1 MENKRKFTKAEQIWI
16 ILSNIVFLW
25 ILDRVPSWDL
35 KFLAEDYTVVLL
47 FMKINCY
54 VQIGAAVLILLI
66 SMMPMRYLIK
76 TLSEVSGLIV
86 AVLLFYLYPFN
97 FSVYSGMQWFDIV
110 LKIIFII
117 AIIASAVSVIV
128 NFIKIFRSD
137 WSLSEC
143 RRGEPANK

>member
-1 MENKRKFTKAEQIWI
+1 MEKRKKFTKAEQIWI
-16 ILSNIVFLW
+16 IITNIIFLW
-25 ILDRVPSWDL
+25 ILDRVPYWDL
-35 KFLAEDYTVVLL
+35 KFLAEDYSVVLL

-66 SMMPMRYLIK
+66 SIMPIRYIIK
-76 TLSEVSGLIV
+76 TLSEISGLLV
-86 AVLLFYLYPFN
+86 AILLFYLYPFN
-97 FSVYSGMQWFDIV
+97 FSAYNGMAWFDIV

-117 AIIASAVSVIV
+117 AIIASAVSVII

-143 RRGEPANK
+143 RES